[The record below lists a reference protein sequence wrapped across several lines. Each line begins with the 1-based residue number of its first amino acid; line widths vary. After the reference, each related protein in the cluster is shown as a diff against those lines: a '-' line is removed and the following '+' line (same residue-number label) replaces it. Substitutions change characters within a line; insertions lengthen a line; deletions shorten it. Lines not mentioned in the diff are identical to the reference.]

1 LEPLLIFATVE
12 ASDFKFGTQHE
23 FEFILSEKTF
33 GTKIGG
39 SEIGE
44 YPQNMGPHFHSSIHS
59 FIAICRAHYVEK
71 VELVFEDNNVKVDT
85 QIGFGSSLSKQLLRN
100 KLAMFYAEPS
110 KFRDHNDGDAGAAM
124 RYDSVYLTYSQTLI
138 RTQHSLLCEI
148 KQKFKRKTN

>member
-1 LEPLLIFATVE
+1 
-12 ASDFKFGTQHE
+12 
-23 FEFILSEKTF
+23 LSETTF

-44 YPQNMGPHFHSSIHS
+44 YPKMWDPTFIHS

-85 QIGFGSSLSKQLLRN
+85 QIGFGSSLSKQLGLLR

-110 KFRDHNDGDAGAAM
+110 KFRDHM
-124 RYDSVYLTYSQTLI
+124 MVMQV
-138 RTQHSLLCEI
+138 
-148 KQKFKRKTN
+148 